1 MQNNFVTIILAG
13 GLGKRMKSSIP
24 KVLHLVNNKPM
35 IYYPIQHAL
44 DLGCKHILI
53 VVGKY
58 KPIIQE
64 TIEAWFPERRQV
76 FEYRTQKEILNTA
89 TGELKVQGT
98 GDAIKSCLDFFIE
111 KRFTDDTKVLILSG
125 DVPLLSEETI
135 GGLLFHDTNTLLVN
149 DSETPLGCGRIFYND
164 AVSLK
169 IDYIVEEKDCTEEE
183 RKNTIINC
191 GVYNI
196 QVGVLLKCIPLI
208 KNDNKN
214 QEYYLTDLIHI
225 ARECGIDIYAHKL
238 DLHKSYEIINVNSIL
253 DLEEANNYFHK

>member
-1 MQNNFVTIILAG
+1 MSSDFVTIILAG
-13 GLGKRMKSSIP
+13 GLGKRMKSSVP

-35 IYYPIQHAL
+35 IYYPIKHAL
-44 DLGCKHILI
+44 ELGCKHILI

-58 KPIIQE
+58 KVIIQE

-76 FEYRTQKEILNTA
+76 FEYRIQKEIFNTA

-111 KRFTDDTKVLILSG
+111 KRFTHDTKVLILSG
-125 DVPLLSEETI
+125 DVPLLSKDTI

-149 DSETPLGCGRIFYND
+149 DTETPFGCGRIFYSD
-164 AVSLK
+164 AASLK
-169 IDYIVEEKDCTEEE
+169 IGHIVEEKDCTEEE

-225 ARECGIDIYAHKL
+225 AGECGIEIYAHELEINKG
-238 DLHKSYEIINVNSIL
+238 YEIINVNSVQ